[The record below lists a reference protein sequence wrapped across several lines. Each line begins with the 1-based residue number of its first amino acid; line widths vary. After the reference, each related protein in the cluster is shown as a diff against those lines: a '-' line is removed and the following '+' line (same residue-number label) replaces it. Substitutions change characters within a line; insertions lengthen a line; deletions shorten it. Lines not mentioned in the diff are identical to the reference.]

1 VSSIRALVP
10 SGAKLRYHALLR
22 ASSSVVDR
30 SLGIETAVKVN
41 LADLELAH
49 PERVGYEAGSWLDLP
64 RVLHRG
70 EVGRD
75 DVFLDLGCGKGRAV
89 LLASLLPFGRITGV
103 ELSAHLAN
111 IARRNVATFRLP
123 KRCANIEIT
132 VADAVHYTVPD
143 DVTVVYLFNPFRG
156 RTFEAVIRNLFAS
169 IDRHPRAVRLIY
181 RNAMYEDQ
189 LLATG
194 RARLVRTSL
203 GLRPTREWRQA
214 VAVRLYDLE
223 PAPKRATVNPSNREA
238 PTPPARAGAARSRFA

>member
-41 LADLELAH
+41 LADLGLAH
-49 PERVGYEAGSWLDLP
+49 PERVGYEAGIWLDLP

-89 LLASLLPFGRITGV
+89 LTASLLPFGRITGV
-103 ELSAHLAN
+103 ELSPHLAN

-123 KRCANIEIT
+123 KRCANR
-132 VADAVHYTVPD
+132 DHGRRRSSVHGPRRRHRCVPVQPIPWPD
-143 DVTVVYLFNPFRG
+143 LRGGDPQPFR
-156 RTFEAVIRNLFAS
+156 L
-169 IDRHPRAVRLIY
+169 DRSA
-181 RNAMYEDQ
+181 
-189 LLATG
+189 
-194 RARLVRTSL
+194 
-203 GLRPTREWRQA
+203 PTRRA
-214 VAVRLYDLE
+214 PRLPQRD
-223 PAPKRATVNPSNREA
+223 V
-238 PTPPARAGAARSRFA
+238 